1 MLKVGLTGGIACGK
15 SYTLRCFHSLGA
27 YTIDADILARQVVEP
42 GRPAYQQI
50 LDEFGKE
57 ILDSEGNIDRARL
70 ADIVFRDEQARL
82 KLNAIVHPPIL
93 EEEAR
98 QMREIEG
105 LGSRARSP
113 MIVTD
118 AALMIE
124 VGSYRRYDFVVVVYC
139 PPNVQLQRLLRRNDM
154 DEEMALLR
162 MRSQMPPLE
171 KVKYADFVI
180 ETTGK
185 MSETARQVQQVYR
198 ELLNRYEESF
208 SA

>member
-27 YTIDADILARQVVEP
+27 YTIDADVLARQVVER
-42 GRPAYQQI
+42 GRPAYQQLIEEFGEKI
-50 LDEFGKE
+50 LDP
-57 ILDSEGNIDRARL
+57 EGNIDRQRL
-70 ADIVFRDEQARL
+70 ADIVFKDDESRL

-98 QMREIEG
+98 QIEAIEN
-105 LGSRARSP
+105 LGAGARSP

-124 VGSYRRYDFVVVVYC
+124 VGSYRRYDSVVVVYC
-139 PPNVQLQRLLRRNDM
+139 PPAVQFRRLLRRDDIN
-154 DEEMALLR
+154 EEMALLR

-171 KVKYADFVI
+171 KTKYADFVI

-185 MSETARQVQQVYR
+185 LSETAKQVQQVYR
-198 ELLNRYEESF
+198 ELLNRYEESL
-208 SA
+208 SS